1 MKLRL
6 ATTTKFGIKKSNK
19 VMKKTLLFALAAV
32 ATIFTS
38 CSSDIINDND
48 DLNNGQGKGMTL
60 IANVEQPDT
69 RATLDTKETFGTW
82 SFAYIDNDKV
92 EVGNDQ
98 MDNNYYT
105 FTKSGENFSCADAK
119 ATKQEVNWYA
129 YYPSTNFDLTEQAG
143 TVESAAQLYA
153 LAGATETATTGADG
167 LTIDMKAQTAVL
179 RIVKVDNYGPC
190 DIFLKTKDGKYV
202 KGLKAVQNKAE
213 YTVETSESQVSVF
226 KKESK
231 GNAEIYYVIVPAG
244 VYLEVWND
252 TKLIKKTKA
261 NGLTAGKYYT
271 LTSGPTT
278 GTATAKLADGTTKTI
293 NWKQLWI
300 GGPRIATEDV
310 AKMMSWNED
319 VKQGNNYVWGSLWCT
334 PSASEVSSLTDQ
346 TVRDKIVQSTYTY
359 INNTHGFTFK
369 GLQPGYTKNEIYLRG
384 KDKSYESYIES
395 VYLLSDKDNQNSNAT
410 TLEFIGYSGGIVYM
424 KISTDNSTETPHH
437 LRPILSKETVLWG
450 EQDIK

>member
-1 MKLRL
+1 
-6 ATTTKFGIKKSNK
+6 
-19 VMKKTLLFALAAV
+19 MKKTLLFALAAV

-38 CSSDIINDND
+38 CSSDLNNDND

-82 SFAYIDNDKV
+82 SFAYTDNDKV
-92 EVGNDQ
+92 EVGNDK

-105 FTKSGENFSCADAK
+105 FTKSGDKFSCADAK
-119 ATKQEVNWYA
+119 ATSTAANWYA
-129 YYPSTNFDLTEQAG
+129 YYPSTTINLTEQAG
-143 TVESAAQLYA
+143 TLESAAKLYA

-167 LTIDMKAQTAVL
+167 LKINMKAKAAVL

-190 DIFLKTKDGKYV
+190 DIYIETTGGYV
-202 KGLKAVQNKAE
+202 KGLKAKKNGAGFDV
-213 YTVETSESQVSVF
+213 VTSTEKVSVF
-226 KKESK
+226 KKESN
-231 GNAEIYYVIVPAG
+231 GNAGIYYVIVPAG
-244 VYLEVWND
+244 VPLKVYND
-252 TKLIKKTKA
+252 GINFKTTSK
-261 NGLTAGKYYT
+261 GLTAGKYYT

-319 VKQGNNYVWGSLWCT
+319 VKQGNNYVWGSLWRT
-334 PSASEVSSLTDQ
+334 PSASDVSSLTDQ
-346 TVRDKIVQSTYTY
+346 TVSDKIVKSTYTY

-369 GLQPGYTKNEIYLRG
+369 GLQPGYTENEIYLRG
-384 KDKSYESYIES
+384 KDISYESYIES

-410 TLEFIGYSGGIVYM
+410 TLEFIGYSGGIAYIR
-424 KISTDNSTETPHH
+424 ISTDNSAETQHH
-437 LRPILSKETVLWG
+437 LRPVLSQETVLW
-450 EQDIK
+450 